1 MKKRVQFKRIDDV
14 VRGYIKEG
22 ITSCGSIT
30 LPNGNP
36 AVRVGISFKLANLY
50 VIFDTI
56 EGFYYFGKRVN
67 GDPNILIYTL
77 KDTNMNYKKMKKEL
91 IKHLEINTR

>member
-22 ITSCGSIT
+22 ITSYGSIT

-36 AVRVGISFKLANLY
+36 AVRMGIRFKLANLY

-67 GDPNILIYTL
+67 GDANILIYTL
-77 KDTNMNYKKMKKEL
+77 KNANMDYKKMKKEL
-91 IKHLEINTR
+91 IKHLEINTK

>member
-14 VRGYIKEG
+14 VRGYVKEG
-22 ITSCGSIT
+22 ITSYGSIK

-36 AVRVGISFKLANLY
+36 AVRMGISFKLANLY

-67 GDPNILIYTL
+67 RDPNILIYTL
-77 KDTNMNYKKMKKEL
+77 KNANMNYKKMKKEL
-91 IKHLEINTR
+91 IKHLEINTK

>member
-1 MKKRVQFKRIDDV
+1 MKKRVQFKRVNDLV
-14 VRGYIKEG
+14 KEYVEEG
-22 ITSCGSIT
+22 ITSYGSIT

-36 AVRVGISFKLANLY
+36 AVRMGIRFKLANLY

-67 GDPNILIYTL
+67 GGSNILIYTL
-77 KDTNMNYKKMKKEL
+77 KNTNMDYKKMKKEL
-91 IKHLEINTR
+91 IKHLEINSK

>member
-1 MKKRVQFKRIDDV
+1 MRKRVQFKRIDDV
-14 VRGYIKEG
+14 VRGYVKEG
-22 ITSCGSIT
+22 ITSYGSIK

-36 AVRVGISFKLANLY
+36 AVRMGIRFKLANLY

-77 KDTNMNYKKMKKEL
+77 KNTNMDYKKMKKEL
-91 IKHLEINTR
+91 IKHLEINTK

>member
-14 VRGYIKEG
+14 VRGYVKEG
-22 ITSCGSIT
+22 ITSYGSIN
-30 LPNGNP
+30 LPNSNP
-36 AVRVGISFKLANLY
+36 GVKMGIRFKLATLY

-67 GDPNILIYTL
+67 GDPNILIYTS
-77 KDTNMNYKKMKKEL
+77 KNTKMDYKKMKKEL
-91 IKHLEINTR
+91 IKHLEINTK